1 MYQIA
6 VGGDQDIELFFG
18 AGGEL
23 AIAQPGPAQL
33 VRRMHVMP
41 RKEIAKRGGHR
52 MIEKDPQPP
61 VA

>member
-1 MYQIA
+1 
-6 VGGDQDIELFFG
+6 
-18 AGGEL
+18 
-23 AIAQPGPAQL
+23 